1 MNSYIKKYT
10 RKELIEDTGRIS
22 WTSPS
27 NIALIKYWGKH
38 GKQLPCNPSI
48 SFTLNESKTT
58 MDFSWSIKNAPKDE
72 IVLDFYF
79 ENKKNEVFENKIR
92 KFLEDNFELFPFL
105 KYLGLEIESINSF
118 PHSAGIASSASS
130 MSALALGLCSIEDQA
145 FDLKQ
150 SESDILDKATYIA
163 RLASG
168 SASRSVFPGVVSW
181 GKSELEDIKSTDEK
195 ASIVDGISEVFK
207 TYRDSI
213 VIVDG
218 GEKAVSSRAGHALMN
233 NHPYKDVRFKH
244 ANDQLAKLVT
254 VMKAGDVDT
263 FCDIVE
269 TEALELHGLMMNSS
283 PSYTLMRPNTLAVIE
298 KVRAFRKSTGHPICF
313 TLDAGPNVHLL
324 YPESVFNEV
333 NDFMINEIAPLA
345 QGGLIIH
352 DKVGSGPERFL

>member
-10 RKELIEDTGRIS
+10 KKELIEDTGRVS

-58 MDFSWSIKNAPKDE
+58 MDFSWSIKNASKDE
-72 IVLDFYF
+72 VVLDFYF
-79 ENKKNEVFENKIR
+79 ENKKNEVFESKIR
-92 KFLEDNFELFPFL
+92 KFLENNFELFPFL
-105 KYLGLEIESINSF
+105 KYLGLEIESTNSF

-145 FDLKQ
+145 FDLNQ
-150 SESDILDKATYIA
+150 SEEELLEKATYVA

-168 SASRSVFPGVVSW
+168 SASRSIYPGIVSW
-181 GKSELEDIKSTDEK
+181 GKSELEDIQSTDES
-195 ASIVDGISEVFK
+195 ASVVNGIADIFK
-207 TYRDSI
+207 TYQDSI

-218 GEKAVSSRAGHALMN
+218 GEKAVSSRAGHALMES
-233 NHPYKDVRFKH
+233 HPFRDVRFKH
-244 ANDQLAKLVT
+244 ANDQLALLVDA
-254 VMKAGDVDT
+254 MKTGDVEA

-298 KVRAFRKSTGHPICF
+298 KVREFRRRTSLPICF

-324 YPESVFNEV
+324 YPENISNE
-333 NDFMINEIAPLA
+333 INEFMTDELVPLA